1 MTMDWTE
8 LTSDWLPVRT
18 LPGATLTSD
27 WLPSRTLPWFGIL
40 GTISEAQLTCLAE
53 DRDVTAGQLRAL
65 LLEQLT
71 GHDGTYSLWFDGP
84 LWFGLIR
91 PVVTHELK
99 RSWSDLAT
107 TVSGDVIEAA
117 IEVVLDGIVA
127 AYEPKDKKS
136 IKLLAP
142 IRKLLRILKSQR

>member
-1 MTMDWTE
+1 
-8 LTSDWLPVRT
+8 
-18 LPGATLTSD
+18 
-27 WLPSRTLPWFGIL
+27 
-40 GTISEAQLTCLAE
+40 
-53 DRDVTAGQLRAL
+53 LRAL

-71 GHDGTYSLWFDGP
+71 GYDETYSHWFNGSLWFGS
-84 LWFGLIR
+84 IR
-91 PVVTHELK
+91 PVVAHELK

-142 IRKLLRILKSQR
+142 LRELLRNLKPQR